1 MTDHLLQ
8 HAISLTAQRD
18 TDALDC
24 AMAKICRS
32 LIPECTL
39 TLLKVKQ
46 ESANLAP
53 LYQRY
58 ELTTSNTSK
67 VCFNWQQDV
76 DGTHITEHYTQCIQ
90 SNTVIEYMDSGQHH
104 LLLPAYSD
112 SSICTIIDIS
122 SLNILEETKN
132 QLLLLSEVYKNNL
145 NILHEGETDKL
156 TGLFNRRTFDK
167 KLENLLFTQKKKQL
181 AYSLDSNRTAH
192 ENANTWLVIIDIDHF
207 KQVNDQHG
215 HVYGD
220 EVLLRLSQIM
230 NTTFRGSDLLFRFGG
245 EEFVIILEPT
255 PFDMAFKAL
264 ERFRHTIAEFDFP
277 LVGHISVSIGFSKI
291 EVDDYPPEIIDY
303 ADKALYYSK
312 EHGRN
317 CTNNY
322 EELIMQGKLSQASV
336 PHDSE
341 IDLF

>member
-1 MTDHLLQ
+1 MPEPLLQ

-24 AMAKICRS
+24 AMASVCKS
-32 LIPECTL
+32 LIAECDL
-39 TLLKVKQ
+39 VLFKVKQ
-46 ESANLAP
+46 ESVELEP

-58 ELTTSNTSK
+58 ELTSNNSDKT
-67 VCFNWQQDV
+67 CFTWQQDLSCNDV
-76 DGTHITEHYTQCIQ
+76 NEHIVQCVT
-90 SNTVIEYMDSGQHH
+90 SNQIIEYIETGEHH
-104 LLLPAYSD
+104 LLIPVHVD
-112 SSICTIIDIS
+112 SSS
-122 SLNILEETKN
+122 NILINIACINSFKEIKDPLL
-132 QLLLLSEVYKNNL
+132 QLFEIYKNNL
-145 NILHEGETDKL
+145 RILHEGETDKL
-156 TGLFNRRTFDK
+156 TGLFNRRTFDR
-167 KLENLLFTQKKKQL
+167 KLENLLHTQRKMQRSH
-181 AYSLDSNRTAH
+181 SLDTNRITYKDAS
-192 ENANTWLVIIDIDHF
+192 TWLVIIDIDHF
-207 KQVNDQHG
+207 KQVNDQYG

-230 NTTFRGSDLLFRFGG
+230 STTFRGSDLLFRFGG

-255 PFDMAFKAL
+255 PYDMAFKTL
-264 ERFRHTIAEFDFP
+264 ERFRHTVAAFNFP

-317 CTNNY
+317 STNSY
-322 EELIMQGKLSQASV
+322 EYLIMNGLLSQAAV
-336 PHDSE
+336 TNDND